1 MKILLI
7 QGGFGA
13 GGAEKIVAMIA
24 AHRDRLGDDVHVA
37 GMTLAKEGSYFAYP
51 ETVTLHPMHGQEA
64 PKRNIQWHRLRHIRR
79 VISEVEPDVVVAF
92 LTKINTLTL
101 LATIGKKVP
110 VIISERNNLRAQA
123 VHPLWRKL
131 QQVLARRAGAII
143 MQTERACEDLPKA
156 LRCQAEVIANPC
168 APLPDAQ
175 NASGPNVKHLV
186 AVGRLERQK
195 GFDLL
200 MKAMASIRDQFPEI
214 QLTIFGEGSQRMAL
228 EKQRDDLGLTD
239 IVLMPGVS
247 NNPGGWMANADAL
260 VFPSRFEGFPNVLA
274 EATVCG
280 LPVVAADCGYGPSE
294 LIRDGENGLLV
305 PTENVDALANAIV
318 RLASEPE
325 LRQRMRASTSFN
337 QKWLSPDN
345 ILGRWD
351 EVIDRVA
358 PR

>member
-1 MKILLI
+1 MKVLLI

-24 AHRDRLGDDVHVA
+24 AHRDKLGDDVHVA
-37 GMTLAKEGSYFAYP
+37 GMTLAKDGSYFAYP
-51 ETVTLHPMHGQEA
+51 ETVSLHPMHGQEI

-79 VISEVEPDVVVAF
+79 VISEVEPDVVIAF
-92 LTKINTLTL
+92 LTKINTLSL

-131 QQVLARRAGAII
+131 QQMLARRAGAII

-156 LRCQAEVIANPC
+156 LRHQAEVIANPC
-168 APLPDAQ
+168 APLRDAQ
-175 NASGPNVKHLV
+175 KASDPNMKQLV

-200 MKAMASIRDQFPEI
+200 MKAMACIRDQFPDI
-214 QLTIFGEGSQRMAL
+214 RLTIFGEGSQRKAL
-228 EKQRDDLGLTD
+228 EKLRDELDLTD
-239 IVLMPGVS
+239 IVSMPGVS
-247 NNPGGWMANADAL
+247 DKPGGWMKNADAL

-280 LPVVAADCGYGPSE
+280 LPIVSADCAYGPGE

-305 PTENVDALANAIV
+305 PPEDVDALTDAIV
-318 RLASEPE
+318 RLASDPE
-325 LRQRMRASTSFN
+325 LRQQMRTSTSFN

-345 ILGRWD
+345 IMGRWD
-351 EVIDRVA
+351 DAIDRVA
-358 PR
+358 PK